1 MSLLSLEGTDIFSYA
16 DISLDLRDRGLV
28 LLEGENGAGKS
39 SIFRILA
46 WTLYGDQ
53 LRNTR
58 ADAVVRKD
66 MNHKPITGK
75 TSGIVRFERNGQEIR
90 VERYRKHK
98 EFASKLL
105 LFVDDR
111 EITGASNNE
120 TQGRIVDL
128 LGGIDSDTFCS
139 AVLFPQSAK
148 GFCSKSDAEMKAV
161 FDRLLQLDRFFQAR
175 ELAKS
180 RSRQFQDLTTGLQ
193 ATTVSLEQQLTDGQT
208 RIEQLQSEVANFDL
222 KKLQDIQSCKEEVA
236 KLEAAK
242 PAPVDPNIIAELT
255 TLQGMITEAANVE
268 EQYNQVTTTQT
279 SLVRQQAGLESQ
291 IQSLQSQ
298 IPGET
303 PAPPVA
309 EKTIEEVADLLSV
322 LGREEAR
329 LEIGLTS
336 AEREVVSLDNKIAQ
350 RDSMDECGACGQ
362 ELTDKAKSKLFGDLD
377 SQRTQKMAEIESTTQ
392 KRREVTQQLEGL
404 RDVQARALA
413 YRSWEEMT
421 QDRRRIQDQLVQ
433 LQDQLTKISLQ
444 LGGAEEEAVRLRD
457 LASKGREAK
466 DRYSSLQ
473 ALKTQQEAAQELWET
488 KLASILS
495 QRNEAESRINP
506 FGDLLLQETG
516 RMGGVRDSLGWYGML
531 QKRTD
536 LETGIFDWWVD
547 GFGQQGVKTFLIER
561 AIPFINSRLQEY
573 LAVLSGGKATAT
585 FSATS
590 RLADGSERD
599 KLSVNVDYRGGDDEY
614 AGLSGGEMARVDIA
628 MMLALG
634 DLASARSNINF
645 GVRLLDEPFD
655 GLDSIGK
662 ELVVQVLRENILPKC
677 GTILVMTHDDSLKQ
691 LFPRIVGVDKQ
702 DGVSRIEI
710 VG

>member
-1 MSLLSLEGTDIFSYA
+1 MRLLSLEGTDIFSYA

-222 KKLQDIQSCKEEVA
+222 KKLQDIQS
-236 KLEAAK
+236 
-242 PAPVDPNIIAELT
+242 
-255 TLQGMITEAANVE
+255 
-268 EQYNQVTTTQT
+268 
-279 SLVRQQAGLESQ
+279 
-291 IQSLQSQ
+291 
-298 IPGET
+298 
-303 PAPPVA
+303 
-309 EKTIEEVADLLSV
+309 
-322 LGREEAR
+322 
-329 LEIGLTS
+329 
-336 AEREVVSLDNKIAQ
+336 
-350 RDSMDECGACGQ
+350 
-362 ELTDKAKSKLFGDLD
+362 
-377 SQRTQKMAEIESTTQ
+377 
-392 KRREVTQQLEGL
+392 
-404 RDVQARALA
+404 
-413 YRSWEEMT
+413 
-421 QDRRRIQDQLVQ
+421 
-433 LQDQLTKISLQ
+433 
-444 LGGAEEEAVRLRD
+444 
-457 LASKGREAK
+457 
-466 DRYSSLQ
+466 
-473 ALKTQQEAAQELWET
+473 
-488 KLASILS
+488 
-495 QRNEAESRINP
+495 
-506 FGDLLLQETG
+506 
-516 RMGGVRDSLGWYGML
+516 
-531 QKRTD
+531 
-536 LETGIFDWWVD
+536 
-547 GFGQQGVKTFLIER
+547 
-561 AIPFINSRLQEY
+561 
-573 LAVLSGGKATAT
+573 
-585 FSATS
+585 
-590 RLADGSERD
+590 
-599 KLSVNVDYRGGDDEY
+599 
-614 AGLSGGEMARVDIA
+614 
-628 MMLALG
+628 
-634 DLASARSNINF
+634 
-645 GVRLLDEPFD
+645 
-655 GLDSIGK
+655 
-662 ELVVQVLRENILPKC
+662 
-677 GTILVMTHDDSLKQ
+677 
-691 LFPRIVGVDKQ
+691 
-702 DGVSRIEI
+702 
-710 VG
+710 